1 MEQQKQNTPKR
12 WRANWATNETL
23 KLVYRKMKQNVWLT
37 FRKERA
43 GKVKQADLYYS
54 FSSGHIIANL
64 DLHRHVN
71 PERHFCIWG
80 WLPHISLSS
89 YCLAVL
95 GTDPTKVP
103 NISPRAGFWIQTS
116 DSENAVQLSPNSCP
130 ISPLLPCLPR
140 LFKWPKKPFLLRVS
154 VTKVIVSPGGCLLPK
169 AFSYRCSNLPFK
181 LPLLCLAGTKHL
193 CSSSLES
200 HMQADD
206 RCYCEPQPKM
216 FSTVLSFPWNPGS
229 VIKKHHVE
237 FLLES
242 LLSSCQ
248 KPAQSLKRRKKGK
261 KKKKHPRSKT
271 TNLHRSKKRIFV

>member
-12 WRANWATNETL
+12 WSANWATNETL

-116 DSENAVQLSPNSCP
+116 DSENAVQLSPNSCL

-169 AFSYRCSNLPFK
+169 HFLTDAVICHLSYLRFVWL
-181 LPLLCLAGTKHL
+181 
-193 CSSSLES
+193 
-200 HMQADD
+200 
-206 RCYCEPQPKM
+206 
-216 FSTVLSFPWNPGS
+216 
-229 VIKKHHVE
+229 
-237 FLLES
+237 
-242 LLSSCQ
+242 
-248 KPAQSLKRRKKGK
+248 AQSICAAPHWSPTCKQMIGVIVNHNQKCFPQACLS
-261 KKKKHPRSKT
+261 HET
-271 TNLHRSKKRIFV
+271 LAVW